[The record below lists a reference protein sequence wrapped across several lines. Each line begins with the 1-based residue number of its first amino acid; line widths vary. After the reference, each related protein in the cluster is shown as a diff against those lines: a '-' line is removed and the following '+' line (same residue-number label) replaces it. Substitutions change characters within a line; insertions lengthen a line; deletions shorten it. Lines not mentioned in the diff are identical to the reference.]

1 MVLGYQILD
10 PETGYV
16 IPPAVNQGP
25 PKATTNF
32 KRDTKKNTFV
42 EELEEVP
49 VQYIEPEIPHSYR
62 HQKQSSEGDF
72 IRRDLHQFPSI
83 FDQFEH
89 PFLGPDPSLFSSS
102 STSKRHTT
110 NQEQESYQHF
120 DEYHER

>member
-1 MVLGYQILD
+1 MD

-49 VQYIEPEIPHSYR
+49 VQYIEHETPHSYR
-62 HQKQSSEGDF
+62 QQHQQKQPEGDF
-72 IRRDLHQFPSI
+72 IGRDLHQFPSI

-89 PFLGPDPSLFSSS
+89 PFMGPDPSLFTSS
-102 STSKRHTT
+102 STSKRHT
-110 NQEQESYQHF
+110 NHQQQSYQDY

>member
-1 MVLGYQILD
+1 M
-10 PETGYV
+10 

-49 VQYIEPEIPHSYR
+49 VQYIEPETPHSYR
-62 HQKQSSEGDF
+62 QPYQQKKQEGDF
-72 IRRDLHQFPSI
+72 IGRDLTKFPTI

-89 PFLGPDPSLFSSS
+89 PFLGPEPSLFTSP
-102 STSKRHTT
+102 STSKRHTNQPPHQPTDLPT
-110 NQEQESYQHF
+110 NRLGRDNVRASWKL
-120 DEYHER
+120 

>member
-1 MVLGYQILD
+1 MD

-32 KRDTKKNTFV
+32 KRDTKKDTFV

-49 VQYIEPEIPHSYR
+49 VQYIEHEIPHSYR
-62 HQKQSSEGDF
+62 QQQNKPRRDF
-72 IRRDLHQFPSI
+72 IGRDLHQFPSI

-89 PFLGPDPSLFSSS
+89 PFLGPDPTLFTSS
-102 STSKRHTT
+102 STSKRHTS
-110 NQEQESYQHF
+110 QQQHSHQDY
-120 DEYHER
+120 DEYNER